1 METETLV
8 QPYVF
13 MELSKELWEAAT
25 ATATATAK
33 TRAKPTVNATAGG
46 RVCNADL
53 IRSEEN
59 ILRWMAYLPQDCV
72 ETMIRMGWDVTT

>member
-1 METETLV
+1 METDTLV

-13 MELSKELWEAAT
+13 TELSEEREEAAG
-25 ATATATAK
+25 AA
-33 TRAKPTVNATAGG
+33 RAQA
-46 RVCNADL
+46 RDADL
-53 IRSEEN
+53 VRSEAN

>member
-13 MELSKELWEAAT
+13 MELSKELWEA
-25 ATATATAK
+25 ATAK